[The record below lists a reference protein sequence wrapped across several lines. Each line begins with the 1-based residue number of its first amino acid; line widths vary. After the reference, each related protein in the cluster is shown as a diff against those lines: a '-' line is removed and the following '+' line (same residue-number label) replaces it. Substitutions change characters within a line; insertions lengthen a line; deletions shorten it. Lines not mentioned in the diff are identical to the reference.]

1 MFIYFWLCW
10 VFAAAFR
17 LSLVAANRGYSLV
30 AVHELLI
37 VVASLAVEHRL
48 QGAWAQ
54 QLRLVELVAPQ
65 HVESSQSRDRT
76 HVPCTGKQ
84 ILNHGTTREVPE
96 SIFLI

>member
-17 LSLVAANRGYSLV
+17 LSLVAVNRGYCLV
-30 AVHELLI
+30 AMHELLI
-37 VVASLAVEHRL
+37 VVASLVVEHRL

-65 HVESSQSRDRT
+65 REGSPQVRDQTDDSCIGR
-76 HVPCTGKQ
+76 Q
-84 ILNHGTTREVPE
+84 ILYY
-96 SIFLI
+96 